1 MIFVSK
7 LPIFSDMKVLTIKS
21 VEILEDSMQTEVHHT
36 FGMEHY
42 TDYVF
47 KPRGDQ
53 KYSATI
59 VLEDSALVISNV
71 TAKSATFPDFEFLID
86 DLDMEQNAVERYRV
100 KNGTVLEKLQSGWDW
115 GEQS

>member
-1 MIFVSK
+1 
-7 LPIFSDMKVLTIKS
+7 MKAITIKS
-21 VEILEDSMQTEVHHT
+21 VDMLDEAMQTEIHHT

-59 VLEDSALVISNV
+59 VMDDSAEVIRNV
-71 TAKSATFPDFEFLID
+71 ESRSISFPDHEFIID
-86 DLDMEQNAVERYRV
+86 DLDMDSNTVIKHRI
-100 KNGTVLEKLQSGWDW
+100 KNGIVLERL
-115 GEQS
+115 

>member
-1 MIFVSK
+1 
-7 LPIFSDMKVLTIKS
+7 MKVLTIKS
-21 VEILEDSMQTEVHHT
+21 VDALDEAKQTDIHYT

-59 VLEDSALVISNV
+59 VLKSSDEVIKNIESRSV
-71 TAKSATFPDFEFLID
+71 SFPDHEFLID
-86 DLDMEQNAVERYRV
+86 DLSMEQNTIERYRV
-100 KNGTVLEKLQSGWDW
+100 KNGTIIEKLQSGWDW
-115 GEQS
+115 GNIP

>member
-1 MIFVSK
+1 
-7 LPIFSDMKVLTIKS
+7 MKVLTVKS
-21 VEILEDSMQTEVHHT
+21 VEVLDEAVQTDVHHS

-59 VLEDSALVISNV
+59 VLEDSGPVIDMIIE
-71 TAKSATFPDFEFLID
+71 ATIGFPDYAFVID
-86 DLDMEQNAVERYRV
+86 DLDMEKNHIERYHIKEGVV
-100 KNGTVLEKLQSGWDW
+100 KEQLRSGWRW
-115 GEQS
+115 

>member
-1 MIFVSK
+1 
-7 LPIFSDMKVLTIKS
+7 MKVLTIKS
-21 VEILEDSMQTEVHHT
+21 VEILEETMQTDVHHT

-59 VLEDSALVISNV
+59 VLEDSAKVISNV
-71 TAKSATFPDFEFLID
+71 ESLSTSFPDNEFLID
-86 DLDMEQNAVERYRV
+86 DLDMDQNSVERYRV
-100 KNGTVLEKLQSGWDW
+100 KNGTIIEKLQSGWDW
-115 GEQS
+115 LERE

>member
-1 MIFVSK
+1 
-7 LPIFSDMKVLTIKS
+7 MKVLTIKS
-21 VEILEDSMQTEVHHT
+21 AEKLDESVKTDIHYT

-59 VLEDSALVISNV
+59 VMEESSGVISNV
-71 TAKSATFPDFEFLID
+71 ISKSKHYPAHEFLID
-86 DLDMEQNAVERYRV
+86 DLDMEKNSVERYRV
-100 KNGTVLEKLQSGWDW
+100 KDGKVIQKLQSGWDW
-115 GEQS
+115 DKKT

>member
-1 MIFVSK
+1 
-7 LPIFSDMKVLTIKS
+7 MKVLTVKS
-21 VEILEDSMQTEVHHT
+21 VDVLDETMQTEVHHT

-59 VLEDSALVISNV
+59 VLEKSDQVIKNIELRSV
-71 TAKSATFPDFEFLID
+71 SFPDHEFIID
-86 DLDMEQNAVERYRV
+86 DLDMEQNSIERYRV
-100 KNGTVLEKLQSGWDW
+100 KNGTIIGKIQSGWEWDK
-115 GEQS
+115 

>member
-1 MIFVSK
+1 MRFW
-7 LPIFSDMKVLTIKS
+7 TGN
-21 VEILEDSMQTEVHHT
+21 MQTEVHHT

-59 VLEDSALVISNV
+59 VLEDSSDVIKNIVSRSV
-71 TAKSATFPDFEFLID
+71 SFPDQEFMID
-86 DLDMEQNAVERYRV
+86 DLDMEKTALNDT
-100 KNGTVLEKLQSGWDW
+100 G
-115 GEQS
+115 